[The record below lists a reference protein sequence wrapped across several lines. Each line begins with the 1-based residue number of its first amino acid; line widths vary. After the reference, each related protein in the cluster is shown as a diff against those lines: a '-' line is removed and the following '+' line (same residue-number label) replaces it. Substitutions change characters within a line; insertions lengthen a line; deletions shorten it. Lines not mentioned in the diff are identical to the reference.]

1 MKLYEEF
8 LEEARDFNGY
18 EDLKNNFK
26 IKIPENFNFA
36 YDVVD
41 RYASEDPISL
51 QCCIF
56 QRTKPSAASHSET

>member
-26 IKIPENFNFA
+26 IKIPENFNFT

-41 RYASEDPISL
+41 RYASEDPKKRAL
-51 QCCIF
+51 VWV
-56 QRTKPSAASHSET
+56 